1 MSQPGMQMI
10 PGQRPDPLAQGAYL
24 MDGQGPFAMADA
36 MAEQAANGGQTVD
49 QAEAEKQI
57 VERLKKEQ
65 DRIGNSN
72 KIKEMSLKLVEEMQK
87 AQELQARME
96 EHPEVEDMVM
106 QLLQEQDQ
114 EDNNQEGM
122 IEQ

>member
-10 PGQRPDPLAQGAYL
+10 PGQRPDPLAQGDYL
-24 MDGQGPFAMADA
+24 MDGAGPFAMADA
-36 MAEQAANGGQTVD
+36 MAAQQAEGGQTAD
-49 QAEAEKQI
+49 QQEAEKQI
-57 VERLKKEQ
+57 LDRLKQEQERL
-65 DRIGNSN
+65 GNSN

-87 AQELQARME
+87 AQELEARMQ

-114 EDNNQEGM
+114 EDNTEGT